1 MAISIDEKILKKE
14 LEIDK
19 LKEQISERTAKL
31 SEREKEL
38 ATLNK
43 EKDLENLFRV
53 KKCFNNEED
62 VDKFLEAVGNKD
74 IESIKKLLDI
84 KIGD

>member
-43 EKDLENLFRV
+43 EKDLENLLRV

-74 IESIKKLLDI
+74 IESIKKLLD
-84 KIGD
+84 KN